1 MTHVD
6 ASRRTTTHR
15 IAVLPGDG
23 IGPEV
28 TTAAV
33 RVLRAALPSCT
44 FAEAPVGA
52 AAIASHGTPLPDE
65 TLAICRASDAIL
77 FGAVGGPGFDDVPP
91 DRRPEAALLALRK
104 TFGLYANVRPARAFP
119 GLEDR
124 SPLREELV
132 RGMDCVIVRE
142 LTGGLYFGRK
152 RLERDGEGV
161 MTATDTLVYT
171 EPEIER
177 IARFA
182 FELARTRERRVA
194 SVDKANVL
202 VSSQLWRRV
211 VSELAHEYPDVRLEH
226 VLVDNAAMQL
236 VRDPRAFDVILTE
249 NTFGDILS
257 DEAAAI
263 TGTIGTAPSASLG
276 APSAA
281 RSPDLRNG
289 ARGFGLY
296 EPISGT
302 APDIAGLGIANPS
315 AAILSAA
322 LLARFSL
329 GEDDVAWRVE
339 RAVADALAAGPRTAD
354 LDRNAP
360 ATTET
365 FTASV
370 LARLRQPVMSD
381 AAIRCGV

>member
-1 MTHVD
+1 M
-6 ASRRTTTHR
+6 THR
-15 IAVLPGDG
+15 IAVLAGDG

-28 TTAAV
+28 TAAAV
-33 RVLRAALPSCT
+33 RVLRAALPSCVFT
-44 FAEAPVGA
+44 DAPVGA
-52 AAIASHGTPLPDE
+52 AAIASHGTPLPE
-65 TLAICRASDAIL
+65 QTLATARASDAIL

-91 DRRPEAALLALRK
+91 ERRPEAALLALRK
-104 TFGLYANVRPARAFP
+104 AFGLYANVRPARAFP
-119 GLEDR
+119 GLEHR

-142 LTGGLYFGRK
+142 LTGGLYFGPK
-152 RLERDGEGV
+152 RLERDAGGV
-161 MTATDTLVYT
+161 LTATDTLVYT

-182 FELARTRERRVA
+182 FELARMRRKRVT

-202 VSSQLWRRV
+202 TSSQLWRRV
-211 VSELAHEYPDVRLEH
+211 VVDVARAFPDVALDH

-236 VRDPRAFDVILTE
+236 VRDPRAFDVIVTE
-249 NTFGDILS
+249 NMFGDILS
-257 DEAAAI
+257 DEAAMI

-276 APSAA
+276 AGP
-281 RSPDLRNG
+281 N

-302 APDIAGLGIANPS
+302 APDIAGRNIANPA

-329 GEDDVAWRVE
+329 GEEDVARRIE
-339 RAVADALAAGPRTAD
+339 HAVADTLAQGTRTAD
-354 LDRNAP
+354 LDDTAP
-360 ATTET
+360 VSTEQFADAVIAALPGAVAT
-365 FTASV
+365 
-370 LARLRQPVMSD
+370 D
-381 AAIRCGV
+381 AALRCGV